1 MQLICEVRHL
11 MLAFGKTQKE
21 MAQEFDMWNKDV
33 LDLFQI
39 EDRDDE
45 GYQKGTGK
53 LSGIAAQR
61 HAVVVLRIGERSFPA
76 AYLL

>member
-21 MAQEFDMWNKDV
+21 MAQEFNVLNKDV

-39 EDRDDE
+39 EDRDD
-45 GYQKGTGK
+45 
-53 LSGIAAQR
+53 
-61 HAVVVLRIGERSFPA
+61 
-76 AYLL
+76 